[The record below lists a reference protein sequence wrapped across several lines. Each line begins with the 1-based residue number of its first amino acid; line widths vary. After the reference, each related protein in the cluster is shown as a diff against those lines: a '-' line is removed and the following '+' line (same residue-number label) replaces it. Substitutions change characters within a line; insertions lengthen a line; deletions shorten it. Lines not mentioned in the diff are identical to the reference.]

1 MLKYDLL
8 IKMHLFPI
16 SIMKVIKDTT
26 LPWCRR
32 IYYALTIHFIT
43 VKGDARHKINNI

>member
-1 MLKYDLL
+1 
-8 IKMHLFPI
+8 
-16 SIMKVIKDTT
+16 MKNILRNYTT

-43 VKGDARHKINNI
+43 VKGDARQKIHNLRIVKKI

>member
-1 MLKYDLL
+1 
-8 IKMHLFPI
+8 
-16 SIMKVIKDTT
+16 MKNILRTT

-43 VKGDARHKINNI
+43 VKRDARHKINNLRIVEKI